1 MSISL
6 ISVAIFVLFA
16 TVLAIEIYK
25 GVNRGLLR
33 ALISMGEIFV
43 SILSSVVVTPLLS
56 YLIVSLVEKYLFQY
70 LPFYN
75 QYLSLVERF
84 GSIRELGIALV
95 SIVLSLLLFWVIFI
109 LCRVLYKIIF
119 GIAYKMFVRRRK
131 DDVGYCK
138 ENKSLFYRN
147 DKVLA
152 GVVGAISAVLLMM
165 VMIAPFMGAL
175 DAFDRAYATVE
186 VVGEDLLAKV
196 RINKNELR
204 NIRKY
209 KDDVCGKVFYELG
222 GKYIFRQVTSST
234 MYDEKVYLLDELD
247 AINVLAAQIMDTYP
261 VMLKPD
267 TATAEDA
274 EKIRALGVSIGELKI
289 TRGILADLLS
299 EGAQMWVDGKAIYG
313 VSKPKLPSLVS
324 QPFDDMI
331 EVCAETNEES
341 ISYNLTTLFNIYALV
356 IDTDLLHI
364 NLNDFESAFNFI
376 NESKI
381 IDKINVEI
389 SANRYMK
396 HIRLTSITMAAVAQ
410 QLNGVALSEEQ
421 FDKLSGSLASAIN
434 SVNDRG
440 YSTHEERVDAL
451 STYAKDYIV
460 EAGVDVPESVVTAVA
475 EELLAEIPE
484 GEITAEDIKKV
495 FDKYSE

>member
-1 MSISL
+1 
-6 ISVAIFVLFA
+6 
-16 TVLAIEIYK
+16 
-25 GVNRGLLR
+25 
-33 ALISMGEIFV
+33 
-43 SILSSVVVTPLLS
+43 
-56 YLIVSLVEKYLFQY
+56 
-70 LPFYN
+70 
-75 QYLSLVERF
+75 
-84 GSIRELGIALV
+84 
-95 SIVLSLLLFWVIFI
+95 
-109 LCRVLYKIIF
+109 
-119 GIAYKMFVRRRK
+119 
-131 DDVGYCK
+131 
-138 ENKSLFYRN
+138 
-147 DKVLA
+147 
-152 GVVGAISAVLLMM
+152 
-165 VMIAPFMGAL
+165 
-175 DAFDRAYATVE
+175 
-186 VVGEDLLAKV
+186 
-196 RINKNELR
+196 
-204 NIRKY
+204 
-209 KDDVCGKVFYELG
+209 
-222 GKYIFRQVTSST
+222 
-234 MYDEKVYLLDELD
+234 
-247 AINVLAAQIMDTYP
+247 MDTYP

-421 FDKLSGSLASAIN
+421 FDKLSGNLASAIN

-460 EAGVDVPESVVTAVA
+460 EAGVDVPESVVDAVA
-475 EELLAEIPE
+475 EELLAEIPD